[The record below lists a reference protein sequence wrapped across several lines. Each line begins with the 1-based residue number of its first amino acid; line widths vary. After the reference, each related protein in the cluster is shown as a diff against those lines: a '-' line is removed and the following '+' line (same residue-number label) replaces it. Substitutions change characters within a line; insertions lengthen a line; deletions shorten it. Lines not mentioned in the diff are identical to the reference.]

1 MNPNDPWVYLTNGL
15 LPDDQILPEGIR
27 RIAAA
32 VEYDGSS
39 FCGWQRQTHSPSVQ
53 AEVEAALT
61 SVANQP
67 VTVACAGRTDTGVH
81 GTNQIIHF
89 DTSAERVPRNWLL
102 GANANLP
109 FSIRVHWVEEKPA
122 QFHARFSA
130 TARTYR
136 YLIANQPQRP
146 AICHHGL
153 AWEKR
158 SLNESLMHQAA
169 QQLLGEHDFSSFR
182 AAGCQSRSPNRNVHA
197 VNIWR
202 QGTLVIVEI
211 TANAFLHHM
220 VRNIIGSLLCVG
232 RGDQPVDWLEALLQK
247 KDRTQAPAT
256 APANGLYLVG
266 VNYPDN
272 FEIPEFIPGPQFISA
287 V

>member
-15 LPDDQILPEGIR
+15 LPEDQVLPEGIK

-67 VTVACAGRTDTGVH
+67 VRVACAGRTDTGVH

-89 DTSAERVPRNWLL
+89 DTSAERLPRNWLL

-153 AWEKR
+153 TWEKKA
-158 SLNESLMHQAA
+158 LNEPLMHQAA
-169 QQLLGEHDFSSFR
+169 QKLLGEQDFSSFR
-182 AAGCQSRSPNRNVHA
+182 AAGCQSRTPNRNIHA
-197 VNIWR
+197 VNICR
-202 QGTLVIVEI
+202 QGNLVIVEI

-220 VRNIIGSLLCVG
+220 VRNIVGSLLCVG
-232 RGDQPVDWLEALLQK
+232 RGDQPVDWLETLLQK
-247 KDRTQAPAT
+247 RDRTQAPAT

-266 VNYPDN
+266 VNYPDD
-272 FEIPEFIPGPQFISA
+272 FEMPTFIPGPQFISEI
-287 V
+287 